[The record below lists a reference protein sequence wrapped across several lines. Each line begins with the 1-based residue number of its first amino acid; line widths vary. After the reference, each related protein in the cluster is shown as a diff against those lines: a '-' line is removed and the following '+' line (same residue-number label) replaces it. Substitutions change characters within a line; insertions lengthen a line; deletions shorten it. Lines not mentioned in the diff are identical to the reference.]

1 MIKELER
8 WKQEKEQRKHFQPC
22 DCLVVRVTPDLGER
36 IALSGEKALIEE
48 IFPETGD
55 VMCNSVN
62 AGWNQDPTHVIRFP
76 LNGYCRLNSVQVM
89 NGLSVLPRPLLRC
102 FFTMSCSIICKL
114 FASAQLLSVL
124 ILQGN
129 IFLPGEITAFQVFLS
144 LSRKIH
150 LDFVYVSAML
160 AS

>member
-1 MIKELER
+1 METRERTKETFPAL
-8 WKQEKEQRKHFQPC
+8 W
-22 DCLVVRVTPDLGER
+22 LLGCKSDSR
-36 IALSGEKALIEE
+36 SGGENCIEWGE
-48 IFPETGD
+48 GFDRRG
-55 VMCNSVN
+55 
-62 AGWNQDPTHVIRFP
+62 
-76 LNGYCRLNSVQVM
+76 
-89 NGLSVLPRPLLRC
+89 LPRDRGCHVQLCERGLEPGPHPRYQVSLEWILPVELSAGNEWPCLLPPPWLGY

-124 ILQGN
+124 IVRGN
-129 IFLPGEITAFQVFLS
+129 IFLPGEITVFQVFLS